1 MAKPKLALI
10 PASQGPLVY
19 SVLPSDGSGDFSFS
33 RGSSATRINSQ
44 GLIETVASG
53 DSRLEYPLIDGVV
66 SGCPSLLLEPSRTNL
81 LTYSEDFSNAYWV
94 KSSAI
99 ITSNSIISPDGSLN
113 ASLLKGD
120 GLSSFP
126 RIQSTVSGSGQ
137 ISFSVFVKKE
147 LSDDVTIYL
156 SGTGIGGGAEASSV
170 YKYTFS
176 TDSFLITSG
185 GTVNSSES
193 TSFGND
199 WVRLT
204 LNYTTTTITGVRIY
218 PKYAS
223 TSTDGVYIYGAQLEQ
238 GSYPTSYIP
247 NYGTAAGV
255 TRSAE
260 TATGAG
266 DATTFN
272 STEGVLMAEISAL
285 ANDLTYR
292 SMGLNS
298 GSATNR
304 LLLTFNNVSNN
315 INFLIQV
322 GGVTQVNINYA
333 SANITSNNKIAL
345 KYKLNDFALWVNGV
359 EVGTDTSGVTFT
371 LNTLNNVSFDNSNGA
386 DNFYGNTKQI
396 QYFQTALNDSE
407 LEQLTSWISFTDMAN
422 GQLYTI
428 E

>member
-260 TATGAG
+260 TANGAG

-272 STEGVLMAEISAL
+272 DSEGVLMAEISAL
-285 ANDLTYR
+285 ANDGTTR
-292 SMGLNS
+292 RFGISD
-298 GSATNR
+298 GSYSNRITLELDESSNTLKVFVISADTTQYSPSEVLSDITN
-304 LLLTFNNVSNN
+304 
-315 INFLIQV
+315 
-322 GGVTQVNINYA
+322 Y
-333 SANITSNNKIAL
+333 NKVAI
-345 KYKLNDFALWVNGV
+345 KYKQNDFALWINGFEFDV
-359 EVGTDTSGVTFT
+359 
-371 LNTLNNVSFDNSNGA
+371 DNSGDTPINLSQMQFADGNGSDA
-386 DNFYGNTKQI
+386 PFYGNTKQI
-396 QYFQTALNDSE
+396 QYFQTALTDSE
-407 LEQLTSWISFTDMAN
+407 LEKISSWTSFTDLAN